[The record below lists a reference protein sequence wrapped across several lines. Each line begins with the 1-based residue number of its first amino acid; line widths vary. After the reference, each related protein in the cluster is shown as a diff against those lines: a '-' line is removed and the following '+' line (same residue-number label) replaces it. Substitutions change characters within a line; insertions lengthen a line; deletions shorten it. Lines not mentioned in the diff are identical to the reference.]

1 MLKKALALIMAL
13 VCCFALLAGCGG
25 DSDDSGDET
34 KSASKKNTTLE
45 NYEAPDLTGVTITEY
60 MPQNTD
66 NEPNNSYAHGL
77 IEEALGVD
85 LNIIELD
92 SFGSQ
97 YLTMMAEGDVPDLT
111 WMNSYMSA
119 YRQLGIDGAYINIYD
134 YLDMM
139 PNVEAYMNDP
149 ESAKDISRYLIE
161 EGVLYALP
169 LRLEGDVA
177 PYAFLYRKDI
187 FEEHGLSF
195 PTNQEEFVAT
205 LRKLKELYP
214 DSQPFIMRQ
223 MTTPNIAG
231 AQAFGYL
238 WGASHVNQGA
248 FSTIFTL
255 DENGNYFMA
264 QQSLAYKEM
273 AQFFNEL
280 TAEGLMHRTS
290 MTVDTAGWM
299 EAFASDTSFIT
310 YDKTDRINMINRTGQ
325 SLKDYFL
332 VSAADP
338 FNFGT
343 YAETAEV
350 VTTSRTSGVGS
361 GSGYFYCIGDNANL
375 ENTLK
380 YVDWLFSEQGRVLT
394 NWGIEGVS
402 WEWVDEEAGTRQY
415 IDGFLDSVGGRT
427 KSCLGAAALIGYR
440 DYEAYVAALDENER
454 EALNMAQQYRGK
466 APANHLLHFNDDEQF
481 LYDTYGTA
489 CYNYAMAEWSKFVL
503 GQRDFSEWDQVVEEL
518 KAKYMYDEL
527 MQIHVDCLAR
537 TLEENGI
544 SYD

>member
-1 MLKKALALIMAL
+1 MLKKALALILAI

-25 DSDDSGDET
+25 DSTDET
-34 KSASKKNTTLE
+34 KSASKNNPALE

-60 MPQNTD
+60 LPQNTD
-66 NEPNNSYAHGL
+66 AEPSNSYAHGL
-77 IEEALGVD
+77 IEEVLGVD

-92 SFGSQ
+92 SFGNQ
-97 YLTMMAEGDVPDLT
+97 YLTMMAEGNVPDLT
-111 WMNSYMSA
+111 WYNSYMSA

-139 PNVEAYMNDP
+139 PNVEAYLNDP
-149 ESAKDISRYLIE
+149 ESQGDISRYLIE

-169 LRLEGDVA
+169 INLEGDTA
-177 PYAFLYRKDI
+177 PYAFLYRKDV
-187 FEEHGLSF
+187 FEKHNLTF

-214 DSQPFIMRQ
+214 NSQPFIMRN
-223 MTTPNIAG
+223 MTAPNIIG
-231 AQAFGYL
+231 VQAFSHL

-248 FSTIFTL
+248 HSTIFTL
-255 DENGNYFMA
+255 DENGKYFMA
-264 QQSLAYKEM
+264 QQSLAYKEI
-273 AQFFNEL
+273 AQFFQEL
-280 TAEGLMHRTS
+280 VAEGLMHRS
-290 MTVDTAGWM
+290 FMTVDTAGWM

-310 YDKTDRINMINRTGQ
+310 YDKTDRINPINRTGQ

-332 VSAADP
+332 VSAAAP

-343 YAETAEV
+343 HATETDV
-350 VTTSRTSGVGS
+350 VSTSRAPGIGAGS
-361 GSGYFYCIGDNANL
+361 SNFFLIGDNDNL

-380 YVDWLFSEQGRVLT
+380 YVDWLYSEHGQVLT
-394 NWGIEGVS
+394 NWGVEGES
-402 WEWVDEEAGTRQY
+402 WEWVDKEAGTRKY
-415 IDGFLDSVGGRT
+415 MDGFLDSVGGRT
-427 KSCLGAAALIGYR
+427 KACLGCSGLVAVR
-440 DYEAYVAALDENER
+440 DYEAYVAALTENEQ
-454 EALNMAQQYRGK
+454 ECLNMAQQFLRK
-466 APANHLLHFNDDEQF
+466 SPANHLLHFNEEEQF

-489 CYNYAMAEWSKFVL
+489 CYNYAQTEWSKFVL
-503 GQRDFSEWDQVVEEL
+503 GQRDMSEWDQVVEEM
-518 KAKYMYDEL
+518 KAKYKYNEL

>member
-1 MLKKALALIMAL
+1 MLKKALALILAI

-25 DSDDSGDET
+25 DSTDET
-34 KSASKKNTTLE
+34 KGASKNPALE

-66 NEPNNSYAHGL
+66 AEPNNSYAHGL
-77 IEEALGVD
+77 IEKTLGVD

-119 YRQLGIDGAYINIYD
+119 YKQLGLDGAYINIYD

-139 PNVEAYMNDP
+139 PNVAAFVNDP
-149 ESAKDISRYLIE
+149 EHEGDIKRYLIE

-169 LRLEGDVA
+169 LGSAGDTA
-177 PYAFLYRKDI
+177 PYTFLYRKDI
-187 FEEHGLSF
+187 FEKHNMTF

-214 DSQPFIMRQ
+214 ASQPFIMRQ
-223 MTTPNIAG
+223 MTAPNING
-231 AQAFGYL
+231 AQNFGHL

-248 FSTIFTL
+248 HSTIFTL
-255 DENGNYFMA
+255 DENGKYFMA

-273 AQFFNEL
+273 AQFFQDL
-280 TAEGLMHRTS
+280 VAEGLMHRS
-290 MTVDTAGWM
+290 FMTVDTAGWM

-310 YDKTDRINMINRTGQ
+310 YDKTDRINPINRTGQ

-332 VSAADP
+332 VSAAAP

-343 YAETAEV
+343 HATETDV
-350 VTTSRTSGVGS
+350 VSTSRAPGIGAGS
-361 GSGYFYCIGDNANL
+361 GNFWSIGDNENL

-380 YVDWLFSEQGRVLT
+380 YVDWLYSEQGQVLT
-394 NWGIEGVS
+394 NWGVEGES
-402 WEWVDEEAGTRQY
+402 WEWVDKEAGTRKY
-415 IDGFLDSVGGRT
+415 VDGFLDSVGGRV
-427 KSCLGAAALIGYR
+427 KSCLGTPSLCG
-440 DYEAYVAALDENER
+440 DVSYEAYVAALTENEQQS
-454 EALNMAQQYRGK
+454 LNMAQQFLRK
-466 APANHLLHFNDDEQF
+466 SPANHQLRFNEEEQF

-489 CYNYAMAEWSKFVL
+489 CYNYAQTEWSKFAL
-503 GQRDFSEWDQVVEEL
+503 GQRDMSEWDQVVEEM
-518 KAKYMYDEL
+518 KAKYKYDEL
-527 MQIHVDCLAR
+527 MQIHADCLAR
-537 TLEENGI
+537 ILEENGI